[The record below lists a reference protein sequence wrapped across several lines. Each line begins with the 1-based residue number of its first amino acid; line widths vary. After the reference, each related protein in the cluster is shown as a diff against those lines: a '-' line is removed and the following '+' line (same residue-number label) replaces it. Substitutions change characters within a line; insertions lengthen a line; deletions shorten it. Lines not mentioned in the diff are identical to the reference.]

1 MTRRS
6 HQSPKD
12 AIPPVMRGVKAT
24 MIGLKDVIG
33 GLGAVSD
40 RLTAALEGLKGAYT
54 KLAVASESTDTAM
67 GLSGLPDC
75 GARLVAVCLRMVWAK
90 AALDEGFEGM
100 WEPWG
105 SLRVA
110 LQDMTSTL
118 ARYTEFLLEADKDPS
133 EAQEGHPGPQNDHEV
148 AQSPKMDSRGNLE
161 AYRGNQEPACT
172 PERTEPP
179 RKATLWGL
187 GVLLRRPHGTVN
199 PPYRASVVGPRCEST
214 SFWVKLVD
222 FCILVREEGFEPSH
236 HQVTVFKTVA
246 SALPP
251 LSGEKPHCILSV
263 MQ

>member
-40 RLTAALEGLKGAYT
+40 RLTAALEGLKDAYT
-54 KLAVASESTDTAM
+54 ELAVASESTDTAM
-67 GLSGLPDC
+67 GLSDLPDC
-75 GARLVAVCLRMVWAK
+75 GARLVTVRLRMVWAK

-118 ARYTEFLLEADKDPS
+118 ARYTEFLLEADKGPS

-172 PERTEPP
+172 PERTAPP
-179 RKATLWGL
+179 ERPPCGGSGCSCVDPMGL
-187 GVLLRRPHGTVN
+187 
-199 PPYRASVVGPRCEST
+199 
-214 SFWVKLVD
+214 
-222 FCILVREEGFEPSH
+222 
-236 HQVTVFKTVA
+236 
-246 SALPP
+246 
-251 LSGEKPHCILSV
+251 
-263 MQ
+263 